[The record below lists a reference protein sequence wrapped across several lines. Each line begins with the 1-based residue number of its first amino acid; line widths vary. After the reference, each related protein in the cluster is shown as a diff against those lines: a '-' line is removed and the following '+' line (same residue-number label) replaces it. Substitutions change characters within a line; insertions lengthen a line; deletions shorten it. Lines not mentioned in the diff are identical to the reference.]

1 MMREGGRILAI
12 TYAEGSRTGGH
23 QPWVAMG
30 AAKAAL
36 ESLVS
41 ISP

>member
-1 MMREGGRILAI
+1 MPLDM

-30 AAKAAL
+30 AARRRHL
-36 ESLVS
+36 DS
-41 ISP
+41 ILIAVMMR